1 MPRFD
6 QLPGNRENPLMCRAT
21 ALLLCLAALP
31 GCASGPTEDE
41 ASRIE
46 DYFTRGS
53 QYYAVGRYPQAYDQ
67 AARALELD
75 PEDGRVNLLAGRAL
89 LMQRSLR
96 GVESALPYL
105 EIAADE
111 MDNYKANYA
120 LAEFHYRYGSLL
132 FDYAAKQRLD
142 LENFPEITPKT
153 QAAALKANAERE
165 QKARGHFS
173 DARDLLL
180 DVRAEVPEDL
190 DTLEMLGTCCALL
203 DDDVAAM
210 EALDAGLAILSKS
223 REYKNY
229 VLGTD
234 SNLSIQEE
242 GRLRRDLAG
251 DIRREVAIF
260 YLIAGLRQR
269 AEDPLGEEVAYNAIL
284 ALNPTENPARYS
296 RANVRYDLGRLAE
309 AAADM
314 RAFISSTSLDTDSVQ
329 IQRAVLI
336 VHEFEQ
342 LQMGGADSSFSR
354 Q

>member
-1 MPRFD
+1 MR
-6 QLPGNRENPLMCRAT
+6 RST
-21 ALLLCLAALP
+21 ALLLCLAVLP
-31 GCASGPTEDE
+31 ACASGPTEDE
-41 ASRIE
+41 AARIE

-53 QYYAVGRYPQAYDQ
+53 QYYAAGRYPQAYDQ
-67 AARALELD
+67 ASRALELD
-75 PEDGRVNLLAGRAL
+75 PEAGPVNLLAGRSL

-96 GVESALPYL
+96 GVEAALPYL
-105 EIAADE
+105 EKAADE
-111 MDNYKANYA
+111 MDTYKADYA

-142 LENFPEITPKT
+142 LENFPEMTP
-153 QAAALKANAERE
+153 QAQASALKANAVRE
-165 QKARGHFS
+165 QKARAHFA
-173 DARDLLL
+173 DARDLLI
-180 DVRAEVPEDL
+180 DVRERVPEDL
-190 DTLEMLGTCCALL
+190 DTLEMLGTCHALL
-203 DDDVAAM
+203 DDDATAM
-210 EALDAGLAILSKS
+210 EALDAALAILSKS

-251 DIRREVAIF
+251 DIRREVAIY

-269 AEDPLGEEVAYNAIL
+269 AQNPLEEELAYNAIL
-284 ALNPTENPARYS
+284 ALNPKENPARYS

-314 RAFISSTSLDTDSVQ
+314 RAFISTTTLGSDSSQVK
-329 IQRAVLI
+329 RAAMI

-342 LQMGGADSSFSR
+342 LQRGGAGSSFSR